1 MFFLKNYN
9 NSFFQINYQAF
20 LVDVFGRPKSFHGG
34 HDNEDE
40 VWNVE
45 IIKKCLKL
53 TFYVFSIFSISDFFL
68 LRIFLFFVVFI
79 LYVVPI
85 L

>member
-1 MFFLKNYN
+1 MFFIGVTNSCNLNEEFYLSMFFLKNYN

-40 VWNVE
+40 V
-45 IIKKCLKL
+45 
-53 TFYVFSIFSISDFFL
+53 
-68 LRIFLFFVVFI
+68 
-79 LYVVPI
+79 
-85 L
+85 